1 MNAPGDIYIIQE
13 QYVFQPFN
21 QLRNICNSNVSIKYG
36 IFSVAEIKK
45 VSTQYD
51 INSSLEESIYRSG

>member
-21 QLRNICNSNVSIKYG
+21 QLRNICNSNSMSQLYQ
-36 IFSVAEIKK
+36 SNM
-45 VSTQYD
+45 QYFQ
-51 INSSLEESIYRSG
+51 